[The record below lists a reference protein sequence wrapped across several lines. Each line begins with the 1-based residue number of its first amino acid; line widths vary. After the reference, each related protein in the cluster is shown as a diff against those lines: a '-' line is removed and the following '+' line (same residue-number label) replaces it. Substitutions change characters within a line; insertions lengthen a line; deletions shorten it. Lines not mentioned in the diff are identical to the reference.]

1 MSDVATQI
9 RERFAHAGV
18 RGWLHAQPISSA
30 REIGVDA
37 DDAVVLASV
46 YKLALLVAFCRSVDD
61 GALDPRAPLVL
72 DPQTRTPGPTGVG
85 ALLDPVTMSLRD
97 IAATMVAVSDNAAAD
112 ALLAVVGLD
121 QVNQTVHDLG
131 LRHTHIFGGTA
142 DTYRAL
148 RRDTHTDNDR
158 AALQALA
165 DNDNPPTTS
174 AYDPALSS
182 ATTPRDM
189 TRLLTAIWTDEA
201 ASPDQCEFARAALAH
216 QIWPHRLRA
225 GFPYTN
231 VHIFGK
237 TGTLGSL
244 RHEVGVVQFGHETP
258 IAVAVFTQSAR
269 ADPVLPRAD
278 AVIGETARLAVQ
290 PLRGF

>member
-1 MSDVATQI
+1 MSDVTTHI

-30 REIGVDA
+30 TEIGVDA

-46 YKLALLVAFCRSVDD
+46 YKLALLVAFCRRVDD
-61 GALDPRAPLVL
+61 GALDPRGPMLL
-72 DPQTRTPGPTGVG
+72 DPQTRTSGPTGVG

-148 RRDTHTDNDR
+148 RRDTHTDNDL

-189 TRLLTAIWTDEA
+189 TRLLAAIWTDEA
-201 ASPDQCEFARAALAH
+201 ASPHQCAFARAALAH

-225 GFPYTN
+225 GFPYNN
-231 VHIFGK
+231 VHVAGK

-244 RHEVGVVQFGHETP
+244 RHEVGVVQFGHEMP

-278 AVIGETARLAVQ
+278 AVIGEAARLAVQ
-290 PLRGF
+290 QLRGF